1 MSAEAKLRELG
12 IQLKDVQ
19 VGDRPLIPWVLT
31 GNLLYTSGSGPSFS
45 GKKWSGQLGTDYT
58 AEEGYEAARDTAL
71 QLLSTVRTALGSL
84 DRVRRVVKV
93 LGMVNSAPGFSRYFE
108 TMPRIVFLY
117 RRGYTPDEIAAE
129 MPFLSS
135 GYGVETVLAIVADA
149 IARRVNRAA

>member
-1 MSAEAKLRELG
+1 MLAVADLARRLSSVVTRAERPAR
-12 IQLKDVQ
+12 VT
-19 VGDRPLIPWVLT
+19 VGDVLAHLRPDGPLEGGLARLGEAIERVASQLPRLI
-31 GNLLYTSGSGPSFS
+31 S
-45 GKKWSGQLGTDYT
+45 
-58 AEEGYEAARDTAL
+58 EERLAR
-71 QLLSTVRTALGSL
+71 RH
-84 DRVRRVVKV
+84 R
-93 LGMVNSAPGFSRYFE
+93 GFSRYFE